1 MFTRQY
7 SHREALEFLGAHS
20 NLMFL
25 FRTDFRDCVYTHSH
39 AYFNAI
45 CTAMKLAVFLVF
57 MCALHSFC
65 NSER

>member
-1 MFTRQY
+1 MFAHEY
-7 SHREALEFLGAHS
+7 SHHEALEFLGAHS

-39 AYFNAI
+39 VYFNVI
-45 CTAMKLAVFLVF
+45 STARKLAVFLVF

-65 NSER
+65 NLER